1 MDNQQQQPVN
11 LPEQTTNDLTTDD
24 GRKIVSFST
33 AGESYSIETSEQAA
47 KGKIAE
53 IDAEIAEI
61 KLNAIRRGILR
72 VKI

>member
-1 MDNQQQQPVN
+1 MDNNQQPVN

-33 AGESYSIETSEQAA
+33 AGESYSIESSEQAA

-53 IDAEIAEI
+53 VDAEIAEI
-61 KLNAIRRGILR
+61 KLNAIRRGIRR

>member
-1 MDNQQQQPVN
+1 MNDEQQSID
-11 LPEQTTNDLTTDD
+11 LPEQTTSDLTTDD

-33 AGESYSIETSEQAA
+33 AGESYSVETTEQAA

-61 KLNAIRRGILR
+61 KLNAIRRGIRR